1 MEQRHRWE
9 SNRRGCLYSL
19 PYTNHHLFVENILKN
34 RWKNI
39 LNQGQRSMHGYIN
52 PSEISSLMFAKIY
65 PIVLPILCARVRAR
79 ARVCVCVC
87 VCVCAVTSLI
97 LEIARFCR
105 TEIIRASFH
114 LSVSWNKLESPL
126 LVLVLLVDWC
136 PWHLGFFACLHSFLL
151 IPTEGHACRE
161 SVMFL

>member
-39 LNQGQRSMHGYIN
+39 LNQGQKSMHGYIN

-65 PIVLPILCARVRAR
+65 PIVLPILCAR
-79 ARVCVCVC
+79 ARVRMCVCVC
-87 VCVCAVTSLI
+87 SDLPYIGNST
-97 LEIARFCR
+97 F
-105 TEIIRASFH
+105 
-114 LSVSWNKLESPL
+114 P
-126 LVLVLLVDWC
+126 
-136 PWHLGFFACLHSFLL
+136 
-151 IPTEGHACRE
+151 
-161 SVMFL
+161 